1 MWACGHVDNMEGCD
15 CGCCAGQC
23 QPGLYFGYS
32 MDTIWDLQ
40 NLIDRLRAQV
50 NAAREMVELL
60 PELERE
66 LEEARADLRKRRE
79 EDGSFRKEGDMAE
92 VAQVDA

>member
-1 MWACGHVDNMEGCD
+1 
-15 CGCCAGQC
+15 
-23 QPGLYFGYS
+23 

-40 NLIDRLRAQV
+40 NLIDRLQAQV

-66 LEEARADLRKRRE
+66 LEEAKAEVRKRRE
-79 EDGSFRKEGDMAE
+79 EDGYFRKEGEMAE
-92 VAQVDA
+92 VAQVDT